1 MGQTYVVGIPTFG
14 NPSLD
19 VISKHSVD
27 ALLRCGIL
35 VKQESEFGD
44 EVMDI
49 DWRKVRWESHRVAFD
64 PVPFARH
71 VKDACGF
78 RELSKVSLCVAL
90 LDMGWA
96 PQRRPAPLA
105 AADNI
110 FCYENLLR
118 SESYSIALINSKS
131 ILEDK
136 HVATMLHNK
145 PYAYYE

>member
-1 MGQTYVVGIPTFG
+1 MVTHIVSLSQLAVMEQTYVDGIPTFG

-49 DWRKVRWESHRVAFD
+49 DWRKVRWESHRVAFG
-64 PVPFARH
+64 PVQFARR
-71 VKDACGF
+71 VKDACVF
-78 RELSKVSLCVAL
+78 RDISKVSLRVAF

-96 PQRRPAPLA
+96 PERRPEPIA
-105 AADNI
+105 AADI
-110 FCYENLLR
+110 
-118 SESYSIALINSKS
+118 I
-131 ILEDK
+131 D
-136 HVATMLHNK
+136 
-145 PYAYYE
+145 